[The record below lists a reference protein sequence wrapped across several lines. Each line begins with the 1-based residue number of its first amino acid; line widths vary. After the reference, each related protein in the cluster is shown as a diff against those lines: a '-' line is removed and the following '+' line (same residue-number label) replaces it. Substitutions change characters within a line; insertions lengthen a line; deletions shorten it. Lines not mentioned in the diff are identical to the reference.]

1 MIFYVLVPI
10 SRGDILK
17 FILGQIRGYTN
28 RLQKMF
34 YKLYHLILYVLQ
46 FHIDYIDYID
56 YMKYLVYV
64 YLANKPTHVC

>member
-1 MIFYVLVPI
+1 MPI

-46 FHIDYIDYID
+46 FYIDYIDYI
-56 YMKYLVYV
+56 KYLVYV
-64 YLANKPTHVC
+64 YSANKPTHVC